1 MVVENEIIIKQRRK
15 NKTAGNFQKFRADAG
30 CICRSKRHQS
40 KDTGKMNLPAEACSK
55 TESEQC

>member
-15 NKTAGNFQKFRADAG
+15 NNTAGNFQKFRADVG

-40 KDTGKMNLPAEACSK
+40 KDTGKMDLPAEV
-55 TESEQC
+55 